1 MALNNSAKIAT
12 NGLVFYYDQN
22 NTKSYKGPAI
32 KNFATQLVSNYGST
46 PSTATGRSIS
56 GGTQFMDIP
65 QLGYTPVAVTNVQ
78 NNYTVFLPN
87 SNDCCPS
94 LHSYSGGA
102 TISPSTLHT
111 YAIVYKCLSGY
122 TNANYMYRYEYTASG
137 GTYVTE
143 AGVHDANKR
152 IHLGDNWYWAWNT
165 FTTQATSNWLNYA
178 ASFYYRYSP
187 VNDQLLIGKV
197 LIAQGDYTRLHP
209 MYWPAVNT
217 TRSNTQ
223 VLSDIVA
230 NNAIT
235 ASNLSYANN
244 GIFSFNGTD
253 GGLTT
258 STAASS
264 MGITTDFTIS
274 IFTKRAS
281 SPTNALQGQAGFGSG
296 GSASIKNSGNYFADI
311 YSATPTRYIVNITS
325 SGSMTPYE
333 NVWVNLCVTVSGTSI
348 KTYLNGVLAGSGTM
362 DTTIKSFGSE
372 VFGIANGYGY
382 FRMQGEVGVASVYNR
397 ALTAE
402 EIAQNF
408 NALRGRYGI

>member
-1 MALNNSAKIAT
+1 MGLNHSSKIAT

-22 NTKSYKGPAI
+22 NLKSYNGPAI
-32 KNFATQLVSNYGST
+32 QNLASLKVTSYGS
-46 PSTATGRSIS
+46 PVVATGRVYS
-56 GGTQFMDIP
+56 GGSQFMDIP
-65 QLGYTPVAVTNVQ
+65 QLGYTQVAFSNMQ
-78 NNYTVFLPN
+78 NNYTSFLPN
-87 SNDCCPS
+87 STDCCPRPI
-94 LHSYSGGA
+94 LHGA
-102 TISPSTLHT
+102 FPVSPSTLHT

-122 TNANYMYRYEYTASG
+122 THPNYMYRYEFTSNG

-152 IHLGDNWYWAWNT
+152 IHLGDNWFWAWNT
-165 FTTQATSNWLNYA
+165 FTTQATTNYINSSG
-178 ASFYYRYSP
+178 SFYYRYSP
-187 VNDQLLIGKV
+187 INDQIFVAKV
-197 LIAQGDYTRLHP
+197 LVTPGDYTSLHP
-209 MYWPAVNT
+209 MYWPEVNT

-223 VLSDIVA
+223 ALLDIVA
-230 NNAIT
+230 NNTIT
-235 ASNLSYANN
+235 ASSLSYANN
-244 GIFSFNGTD
+244 GSFSFNGTD

-274 IFTKRAS
+274 IFTKRAA

-348 KTYLNGVLAGSGTM
+348 KTYLNGVLAGSTTM
-362 DTTIKSFGSE
+362 DTTVKSFGSE

>member
-1 MALNNSAKIAT
+1 
-12 NGLVFYYDQN
+12 
-22 NTKSYKGPAI
+22 
-32 KNFATQLVSNYGST
+32 
-46 PSTATGRSIS
+46 
-56 GGTQFMDIP
+56 
-65 QLGYTPVAVTNVQ
+65 
-78 NNYTVFLPN
+78 
-87 SNDCCPS
+87 
-94 LHSYSGGA
+94 
-102 TISPSTLHT
+102 
-111 YAIVYKCLSGY
+111 
-122 TNANYMYRYEYTASG
+122 MYRYEYTANG
-137 GTYVTE
+137 GSYVTE
-143 AGVHDANKR
+143 AG
-152 IHLGDNWYWAWNT
+152 IHSNSNRVSLGDGWFWAWGT
-165 FTTQATSNWLNYA
+165 FTTQATTNWIAWA
-178 ASFYYRYSP
+178 AAFYYRYS
-187 VNDQLLIGKV
+187 NTTDKLSIAKV
-197 LIAQGDYTRLHP
+197 LITQGNYTSLHP
-209 MYWPAVNT
+209 RYWPEVNT

-223 VLSDIVA
+223 ALLDIVA
-230 NNAIT
+230 NNTIT
-235 ASNLSYANN
+235 ASSLSYANN
-244 GIFSFNGTD
+244 GSFSFNGTD

-348 KTYLNGVLAGSGTM
+348 KTYLNGVLAGSTTM
-362 DTTIKSFGSE
+362 DTTVKSFGSE